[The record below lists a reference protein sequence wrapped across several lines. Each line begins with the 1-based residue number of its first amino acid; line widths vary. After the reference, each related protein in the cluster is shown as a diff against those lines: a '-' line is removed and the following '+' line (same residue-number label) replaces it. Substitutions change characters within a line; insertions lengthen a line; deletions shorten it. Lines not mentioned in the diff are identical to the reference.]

1 MIYISGPI
9 TNNPDYVAQF
19 EEAEAELLGAGYTVY
34 NPVGNPLK
42 FNSTHAEYMR
52 RDLNIILNGDFA
64 ADENV
69 DGIAL
74 LPGWADSA
82 GAYVEKQ
89 VADIIGLPIKTVQAW
104 VAASD
109 TIAIEILPDTTRLR
123 SAFDAAREKAEERER
138 QEFLNDLSGRHT
150 AKFVSFTE
158 PPPQPTAHYAI
169 DGEEVIPLVPPYL
182 KHRAPHEPPETVAV
196 EKMDHQIAEQETRDD
211 LILPPVPACK
221 HLWLVAETSDGI
233 VKECPNCGETKIERR
248 R

>member
-9 TNNPDYVAQF
+9 TGNEMYQEQF
-19 EEAEAELLGAGYTVY
+19 EKAEAELLGAGYTVY
-34 NPVGNPLK
+34 NPAGIPLQADT
-42 FNSTHAEYMR
+42 SHAEYMR
-52 RDLNIILNGDFA
+52 RDLDEIINGG
-64 ADENV
+64 V

-74 LPGWADSA
+74 LPGWADSP

-89 VADIIGLPIKTVQAW
+89 VAEIIGLPIKTVQAW

-109 TIAIEILPDTTRLR
+109 TTAIEILPDTTRLR

-169 DGEEVIPLVPPYL
+169 DGEEVIPLIPPYL

-221 HLWLVAETSDGI
+221 HLWLVAETSDGL